1 MIAYY
6 LDPMTCQPCD
16 DLKEIVNMKVQPG
29 SVECGYYVMRYMK
42 EIIANP
48 NQLTTKVFYVTP
60 IQFDGRKSFSEMEIN
75 EVCSDWIMLMTQLII
90 THA

>member
-6 LDPMTCQPCD
+6 LDPMASQPCD
-16 DLKEIVNMKVQPG
+16 DLREICPRQPG

-48 NQLTTKVFYVTP
+48 NQLTSKVYVIP
-60 IQFDGRKSFSEMEIN
+60 FQFHGRKTYSEMEIN
-75 EVCSDWIMLMTQLII
+75 EVRSDWAMLMTQLII

>member
-1 MIAYY
+1 MITYY
-6 LDPMTCQPCD
+6 LDPMACQPCD
-16 DLKEIVNMKVQPG
+16 DLREIVNIVPRQPG

-48 NQLTTKVFYVTP
+48 NQLTSKVYVIP
-60 IQFDGRKSFSEMEIN
+60 FQFNGRKTYSEMEIN
-75 EVCSDWIMLMTQLII
+75 EVRLDWTMLMTQLII